1 MDLEKYSYL
10 WAKDSGWVLRPGRD
24 SNLLILHYGEDGRM
38 AATVIDEGDLR
49 EAVIN
54 KMISEGVKILT
65 ESEAD
70 ELFKKLEDINRK
82 KAEKSRELIKQ
93 AEQSLK
99 NNQLIKNA
107 LRELLDNL
115 EEVDSRY
122 PQIHDT
128 MVREILSDTIL
139 YHFVLDSA
147 NDEIPSD
154 NSYEMLSDEADE
166 AVHQALVQFLTH
178 PEVKAARQ
186 QLTIPEERLVVFQDS
201 EVESVNGNSYDWYFG
216 WVVHL

>member
-10 WAKDSGWVLRPGRD
+10 WAKDNGWVLRPSGD
-24 SNLLILHYGEDGRM
+24 SYLIHRYGEEGQLT
-38 AATVIDEGDLR
+38 AKVIEEDDLR
-49 EAVIN
+49 QAIIN

-70 ELFKKLEDINRK
+70 ELFKKMEEIWRE
-82 KAEKSRELIKQ
+82 KAEKSGELIKQ
-93 AEQSLK
+93 AEEALK

-139 YHFVLDSA
+139 HYFVLSTDTE
-147 NDEIPSD
+147 DIPLD
-154 NSYEMLSDEADE
+154 NYYAMLSDKADE
-166 AVHQALVQFLTH
+166 AVHKALVQFLTH
-178 PEVKAARQ
+178 PEVKVAHQ
-186 QLTIPEERLVVFQDS
+186 QLTIPEERLVVFQDY
-201 EVESVNGNSYDWYFG
+201 EVKSVKGNHYDWYFG
-216 WVVHL
+216 WIRSL